1 MIYLEFIFINQR
13 NYLMDQKQYN
23 YNILRHFVIII
34 FLVNYS
40 NLDLDQRF
48 LLPYQI
54 HQILLNLLVIL

>member
-13 NYLMDQKQYN
+13 NYLMDQKHYN